1 MEEVSFS
8 GTEIQMED
16 FLKNRMDKEFTKFL
30 LEYQY
35 PNNISLEIDWN
46 LLDHYE
52 PQIADEIIEKPYLYI
67 ESIKRVVLNNWLEE
81 GTKPSSEYIIPRI
94 FNLPDSTQVRHINAS
109 MKDKLISVEGL
120 LTRTAEAKLQIIT
133 GVFECRKCGRL
144 QKLLQTDREEIK
156 YPPACP
162 CGVAG
167 KNAFSFSEAD
177 STFKDSQK
185 IEIQEPIEILS
196 GGEEAQ
202 KIVMWSDYD
211 LVNRFKVGQR
221 VIATGIVHGDFKKK
235 SLVEKYLEVVHIQKL
250 DKEFSEL
257 DITPQEKEQI
267 VALSKDPNINT
278 KIRNSISPD
287 IWGHDVVKDTLSLV
301 LFGGA
306 YTKAN
311 RQFRSDIHI
320 LLIGDPGLGK
330 SKLAQQAIE
339 LSPIHIYVS
348 GKSASGA
355 GLTVSMIKDD
365 FGDGGYTIKAGATV
379 LGCGGVVAID
389 EFDKINDIDKAS
401 LHEVME
407 SQSVSLAKG
416 GVVATF
422 KANPA
427 IVAIANPKGTRFDP
441 YQPIGEQFEIPPS
454 LLSRFDVILPFREG
468 TIQEEREM
476 ALVDFIYD
484 KREKAKTEGGGGK
497 PEIDRELLRKY
508 IAYARRNI
516 IPEASKEAKELITRY
531 YIDLR
536 KLAEKQKAI
545 PATPRQL
552 EALIRLSEASA
563 KMRLSNMV
571 EKVDADRAIEIM
583 RFFLREIGTDS
594 ETGEVDIGIMYTGT
608 TTSKIERTKMVLK
621 LIREADNHM
630 IEEPELIRQAQQF
643 NINDRQVME
652 IIEILRRNVDISVPK
667 PKLYRSVE

>member
-1 MEEVSFS
+1 M
-8 GTEIQMED
+8 
-16 FLKNRMDKEFTKFL
+16 R
-30 LEYQY
+30 Y
-35 PNNISLEIDWN
+35 
-46 LLDHYE
+46 
-52 PQIADEIIEKPYLYI
+52 
-67 ESIKRVVLNNWLEE
+67 
-81 GTKPSSEYIIPRI
+81 
-94 FNLPDSTQVRHINAS
+94 
-109 MKDKLISVEGL
+109 
-120 LTRTAEAKLQIIT
+120 
-133 GVFECRKCGRL
+133 
-144 QKLLQTDREEIK
+144 
-156 YPPACP
+156 
-162 CGVAG
+162 
-167 KNAFSFSEAD
+167 
-177 STFKDSQK
+177 
-185 IEIQEPIEILS
+185 
-196 GGEEAQ
+196 
-202 KIVMWSDYD
+202 
-211 LVNRFKVGQR
+211 
-221 VIATGIVHGDFKKK
+221 
-235 SLVEKYLEVVHIQKL
+235 
-250 DKEFSEL
+250 
-257 DITPQEKEQI
+257 
-267 VALSKDPNINT
+267 
-278 KIRNSISPD
+278 
-287 IWGHDVVKDTLSLV
+287 
-301 LFGGA
+301 
-306 YTKAN
+306 
-311 RQFRSDIHI
+311 
-320 LLIGDPGLGK
+320 
-330 SKLAQQAIE
+330 
-339 LSPIHIYVS
+339 
-348 GKSASGA
+348 
-355 GLTVSMIKDD
+355 
-365 FGDGGYTIKAGATV
+365 
-379 LGCGGVVAID
+379 
-389 EFDKINDIDKAS
+389 
-401 LHEVME
+401 
-407 SQSVSLAKG
+407 
-416 GVVATF
+416 
-422 KANPA
+422 
-427 IVAIANPKGTRFDP
+427 
-441 YQPIGEQFEIPPS
+441 PPS